1 MQVSQQ
7 MDVFK
12 KSLEEFAMKYKN
24 EIKKNPEFRLVLLAK
39 AKNSKTSIY
48 QA

>member
-1 MQVSQQ
+1 

-24 EIKKNPEFRLVLLAK
+24 EIKKNPEFRLGLKVAAGQGFTTVKL
-39 AKNSKTSIY
+39 
-48 QA
+48 